1 MPASS
6 AGPTGAASGDGT
18 DRLRETAE
26 TGGSTLAVVHVATS
40 PLARVRAFELT
51 PAAFRRVAAAAAIA
65 LWVIVATGAAVRL
78 TGSGLGCEHWPGCTA
93 GDPFPARGIHSF
105 IEFSNR
111 VVAFFT
117 IMLTLAAWLA
127 ARRTPGLPRWAVRL
141 GLATFLGTLAQ
152 APLGYITV
160 KLKLHPL
167 IVMTHLLLSMLVLAG
182 GVVLLLEA
190 LGLEHGHAPAF
201 VSRGFQRL
209 WLGFAAATFALILS
223 GTFAT
228 AAGPHSGGDH
238 VKRFGTFQ
246 TSLHVHAY
254 VVAAFTLTGAVAF
267 AWLGVRAHWF
277 TPGLRRLATS
287 AVGLLALQIGLGE
300 LQYRTHLPWGVVLAH
315 VAVSAAVWASVV
327 ALATLFLRP
336 LAPLAPHRMP

>member
-1 MPASS
+1 
-6 AGPTGAASGDGT
+6 
-18 DRLRETAE
+18 
-26 TGGSTLAVVHVATS
+26 VHVASS
-40 PLARVRAFELT
+40 PLARVRAFELS
-51 PAAFRRVAAAAAIA
+51 PVAFRRLALASATA
-65 LWVIVATGAAVRL
+65 LWAIVATGAAVRL

-93 GDPFPARGIHSF
+93 GNPFPANGVHAF
-105 IEFSNR
+105 VEFSNR
-111 VVAFFT
+111 VVAFVT
-117 IMLTLAAWLA
+117 IVLTLLAWLG

-160 KLKLHPL
+160 KLRLHPL
-167 IVMTHLLLSMLVLAG
+167 IVMTHLLLSMVVLAG

-190 LGLEHGHAPAF
+190 LGREHGHAPAF
-201 VSRGFQRL
+201 VSSGFRRL
-209 WLGFAAATFALILS
+209 WLGFVAATFALILS

-228 AAGPHSGGDH
+228 AAGPHSGGEH

-277 TPGLRRLATS
+277 TPGLRRVAQLAL
-287 AVGLLALQIGLGE
+287 ALLALQIGLGE

-315 VAVSAAVWASVV
+315 VAVSAAVWGFVV
-327 ALATLFLRP
+327 ALATLFMRP
-336 LAPLAPHRMP
+336 LAPLAPHRIP